1 MLGELVGARVP
12 EGLGRVIDGQ
22 KLGRHACQVWD
33 NGTRVAIARVHLFNA
48 RVWIHLVLIL
58 SPLAGTISIASSHFS
73 DTCTR
78 SMQHR
83 VLRKDK
89 ALGP

>member
-22 KLGRHACQVWD
+22 KLGKHACQVWD

-48 RVWIHLVLIL
+48 RVWIHLGAYLI
-58 SPLAGTISIASSHFS
+58 
-73 DTCTR
+73 
-78 SMQHR
+78 
-83 VLRKDK
+83 
-89 ALGP
+89 ALGRHDKHSVVAFFGHLHAQHATQGAA